1 MDAYL
6 IAEVLKAIDRKLAE
20 QNNILRELIEA
31 LQRRPQ

>member
-20 QNNILRELIEA
+20 HNNLLRELIET
-31 LQRRPQ
+31 LQRRS